1 MHRQRVA
8 AAVLAGLGLL
18 VTGVAIGAALVGRAS
33 PDALLASNYGTAFD
47 DADTSWTSLPPN
59 VWLSGLGSIGRA
71 APDKTISEGDTIT
84 IAGKDGH
91 PDVIRVT
98 ALELIDGERFGV
110 PGVRFQ
116 LVTGRST
123 TGATSSV
130 VRFMFATEAPTG
142 LPIKAPADRVL

>member
-1 MHRQRVA
+1 MHRQRAATAMFAGLAGLLVMGVA
-8 AAVLAGLGLL
+8 VSTLACRAGPDAVLA
-18 VTGVAIGAALVGRAS
+18 T
-33 PDALLASNYGTAFD
+33 NYGTAFN

-59 VWLSGLGSIGRA
+59 IWLSGLGSIGRA
-71 APDKTISEGDTIT
+71 APDKTIAEGDTIT

-91 PDVIRVT
+91 PDIIRVT

-130 VRFMFATEAPTG
+130 VRFMFATEAPIG
-142 LPIKAPADRVL
+142 LPIKASADRVL